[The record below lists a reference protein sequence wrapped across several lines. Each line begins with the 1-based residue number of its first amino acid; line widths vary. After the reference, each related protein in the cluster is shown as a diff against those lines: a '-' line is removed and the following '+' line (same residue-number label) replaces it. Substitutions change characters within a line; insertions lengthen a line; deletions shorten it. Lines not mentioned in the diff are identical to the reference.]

1 MELVSG
7 FYVSNYARLIWGAT
21 SSKQTIQA
29 IVYMLMA
36 SLEECLEM
44 GSIVLFIYALMSY
57 MSSYIKEVQ
66 IRIEEETPK
75 VPSMKYPEKV

>member
-7 FYVSNYARLIWGAT
+7 FYVSQYSRLVWGAT
-21 SSKQTIQA
+21 STKQTIQA
-29 IVYMLMA
+29 IGYMLLS

-44 GSIVLFIYALMSY
+44 AGVVLFIYAVMSY
-57 MSSYIKEVQ
+57 MSSYVKEVQ

-75 VPSMKYPEKV
+75 VPSL

>member
-1 MELVSG
+1 
-7 FYVSNYARLIWGAT
+7 
-21 SSKQTIQA
+21 
-29 IVYMLMA
+29 MLMA

-66 IRIEEETPK
+66 ICIEEETPK